1 MTTLK
6 IGINMIDIQFLIGIS
21 FCLFLEYSI
30 TYTENQKQNSFE
42 QVIPIYLPAPEVN
55 CSKGLPK
62 LSIYKIPMGSDS
74 EASITI
80 KNINEQNIFLLNL
93 HSNIML
99 EIAIINTKVVIK

>member
-1 MTTLK
+1 M
-6 IGINMIDIQFLIGIS
+6 
-21 FCLFLEYSI
+21 
-30 TYTENQKQNSFE
+30 
-42 QVIPIYLPAPEVN
+42 PIYLPAPEVN

-80 KNINEQNIFLLNL
+80 KNINEQNIFVPNL

-99 EIAIINTKVVIK
+99 EIAIINIKVVIK